1 MMVSML
7 TERLKDLRLQL
18 KLSQK
23 EMAERL
29 GVGFRSWQ
37 DYESGR
43 RVPGSA
49 VIEALCAMGV
59 NANWL
64 LAGSGKAFGRTE
76 AAVTVPLRGL
86 ATCGMKGWFQPD
98 ELRATIPAPADL
110 AEDAEAFAVVA
121 QGVSLQPEGIRAGHV
136 CFCSPLVAPVVG
148 DIVYVQDRRGYAAM
162 KVYQGEQKGWLQLQG
177 WLPAENNEEQK
188 PYIEQR
194 LKTDLVCIAPVIY
207 IKRR

>member
-1 MMVSML
+1 MMVGML
-7 TERLKDLRLQL
+7 TERLKDLRRQL

-49 VIEALCAMGV
+49 VIESLCALGV

-64 LAGSGKAFGRTE
+64 LTANGEAFGRIE

-98 ELRATIPAPADL
+98 ELRAVIPAPADL

-121 QGVSLQPEGIRAGHV
+121 QGVSLQPEGIRAGYV
-136 CFCSPLVAPVVG
+136 CFCSPSVAPAVG

-162 KVYQGEQKGWLQLQG
+162 KVYQGEKDGWLHLQG
-177 WLPAENNEEQK
+177 WLPADGDEAQK
-188 PYIEQR
+188 PYVEQR
-194 LKTDLVCIAPVIY
+194 LKNDLVCIAPAIY